1 MSVEKLIVDHMETW
15 TSALQTRSTA
25 GRGSS
30 GKIDLYG
37 IKKLRELI
45 LELAVRGKLVPQDPN
60 DEPASELLKR
70 IAAEKAELVKQG
82 KIKKQKPLPEI
93 SEEEKP
99 FELPQGWEWVRLGDF
114 TNIIRGITFPG
125 NEKSQFQAP
134 GKIACLRTANVQ
146 EQIDWDD
153 LIYISDSF
161 VKRDDQYLQE
171 HDIVMSM
178 ANSRELVGKVAL
190 ASLPD
195 NSKFTFGGFLS
206 VLRPLVVNE
215 IYLMAL
221 LRCETYKSQLIESA
235 SQTTNI
241 ANISLA
247 KLNPLPVCIPPAKE
261 QIHIVKKMNEL
272 MSLCDQLEQQSL
284 TSLDAHQQL
293 VETLLGT
300 LTDSQNA
307 EELAENWA
315 RISEHFDTLFTTE
328 ASVDALKQ
336 TILQLAVMGK
346 LVPQDPNDEP
356 ASELLKR
363 IAQEK
368 AQLVKEGKIK
378 KQKPLPPI
386 SDEEKPFELPD
397 GWEYI
402 YLNDICS
409 LITDGTHQTPK
420 YTTEGRPFISAQCVK
435 PFKFMPENC
444 RYVSEEDHNLYIKN
458 RNPEQQDILLSRVGA
473 GIGECAVIDT
483 DLEFSIYVSTALIK
497 PVKKYINSQYICIWL
512 NSPIGRLFSSNYTYG
527 KGVSQGNLNLSLIRT
542 FVISL
547 PPYLEQQLIVDKTL
561 EYLEICEKLKFR
573 IQSAKQPQLHLAD
586 ALTDAAIN

>member
-99 FELPQGWEWVRLGDF
+99 FELPVGWEWVRLGDF

-215 IYLMAL
+215 FYLMAL

-346 LVPQDPNDEP
+346 LLNNTNNADYKKLRTYLSFGPKNGLSPVESKKETQLKVLKLGATSYGQLNLNETKFIDVDIEKDSHLFLKKGDILIQRGNSANFVGCNVLINEDYKNIIYPDLMMKIRTNDNLLPEYASIWLSSPLVRNFMWDRMTGTSGTMPKISKKIVEEIPIIVPEISIQ
-356 ASELLKR
+356 
-363 IAQEK
+363 
-368 AQLVKEGKIK
+368 
-378 KQKPLPPI
+378 QKWITTVNLM
-386 SDEEKPFELPD
+386 L
-397 GWEYI
+397 
-402 YLNDICS
+402 DICS
-409 LITDGTHQTPK
+409 EIK
-420 YTTEGRPFISAQCVK
+420 Y
-435 PFKFMPENC
+435 
-444 RYVSEEDHNLYIKN
+444 
-458 RNPEQQDILLSRVGA
+458 
-473 GIGECAVIDT
+473 
-483 DLEFSIYVSTALIK
+483 
-497 PVKKYINSQYICIWL
+497 
-512 NSPIGRLFSSNYTYG
+512 RLH
-527 KGVSQGNLNLSLIRT
+527 K
-542 FVISL
+542 
-547 PPYLEQQLIVDKTL
+547 
-561 EYLEICEKLKFR
+561 
-573 IQSAKQPQLHLAD
+573 AKQTQLHLAD

>member
-99 FELPQGWEWVRLGDF
+99 FELPVGWEWVRLGDF

-178 ANSRELVGKVAL
+178 ANGRELVGKVAL

-346 LVPQDPNDEP
+346 LLNNTNNADYKKLRTYLSFGPKNGLSPVESKKETQLKVLKLGATSYGQLNLNETKFIDVDIEKDSHLFLKKGDILIQRGNSANFVGCNVLINEDYKNIIYPDLMMKIRTNDNLLPEYASIWLSSPLVRNFMWDRMTGTSGTMPKISKKIVEEIPIIVPEISIQ
-356 ASELLKR
+356 
-363 IAQEK
+363 
-368 AQLVKEGKIK
+368 
-378 KQKPLPPI
+378 QKWITTVNLM
-386 SDEEKPFELPD
+386 L
-397 GWEYI
+397 
-402 YLNDICS
+402 DICS
-409 LITDGTHQTPK
+409 EIK
-420 YTTEGRPFISAQCVK
+420 Y
-435 PFKFMPENC
+435 
-444 RYVSEEDHNLYIKN
+444 
-458 RNPEQQDILLSRVGA
+458 
-473 GIGECAVIDT
+473 
-483 DLEFSIYVSTALIK
+483 
-497 PVKKYINSQYICIWL
+497 
-512 NSPIGRLFSSNYTYG
+512 RLH
-527 KGVSQGNLNLSLIRT
+527 K
-542 FVISL
+542 
-547 PPYLEQQLIVDKTL
+547 
-561 EYLEICEKLKFR
+561 
-573 IQSAKQPQLHLAD
+573 AKQTQLHLAD